1 MGVIFAAVTPT
12 PPAVDRPCQT
22 RNDSI
27 VSSAVSRAPV
37 ANASAARLRYE
48 ALFSRPADLAMV
60 FVPVLATALT
70 FAIAS
75 HLGQNVRGSA
85 NTYLLWV
92 AAYVF
97 GNTSHVVLT
106 FLMLG
111 ARRDMLH
118 STERQARTV
127 GVGSLAVFAV
137 ALFLGRTTRDVPT
150 AQILFSVVVSVFAI
164 HHTMS
169 QAKGFWAL
177 YSLRGAKAGLP
188 PPSARERELQKHFVP
203 LVLLLVAIK
212 WTLVGDGPAAV
223 AQPFLN
229 VNPGYPAVLPFA
241 VTYGLIAAWL
251 VFVVILFQALLT
263 YETLN
268 AAKLVYLGTQ
278 CAVVTVEL
286 VAPGWGVT
294 MAAGI
299 HGLEYF
305 LLTRKMLAPTGS
317 EAASRLTSS
326 LVGPA
331 MLAAMSP
338 VFVVALVYNPWFAV
352 NVGSTARLWGGI
364 LVTAVTLAHYYAD
377 AFIYRFRVPG
387 VRKVA
392 LARLG
397 LD

>member
-1 MGVIFAAVTPT
+1 VVPGAKAG
-12 PPAVDRPCQT
+12 
-22 RNDSI
+22 
-27 VSSAVSRAPV
+27 
-37 ANASAARLRYE
+37 AARLRYE
-48 ALFSRPADLAMV
+48 ALFSKPADLAMI

-75 HLGQNVRGSA
+75 RTGQNVRGSA
-85 NTYLLWV
+85 NTYLLWI
-92 AAYVF
+92 AAYVL

-106 FLMLG
+106 FLLLG

-118 STERQARTV
+118 ATERQARTV
-127 GVGSLAVFAV
+127 VAGALAVFAV
-137 ALFLGRTTRDVPT
+137 ALWLGRATRDVPT
-150 AQILFSVVVSVFAI
+150 AHILFGVAISVFAI
-164 HHTMS
+164 HHTTS

-188 PPSARERELQKHFVP
+188 PPSARERELQKSFVP
-203 LVLLLVAIK
+203 LVLVLVAVK
-212 WTLVGDGPAAV
+212 WTLVGESPAPV
-223 AQPFLN
+223 AEPFLN

-251 VFVVILFQALLT
+251 VFVAVLFHTLLA
-263 YETLN
+263 YETRN
-268 AAKLVYLGTQ
+268 AAKLVYLGAQ

-286 VAPGWGVT
+286 IAPGWGVT
-294 MAAGI
+294 TAAGI

-305 LLTRKMLAPTGS
+305 LLTRRMLAPTLPPAGS
-317 EAASRLTSS
+317 EAASKLTSS

-338 VFVVALVYNPWFAV
+338 VFGVGLIYNPWFAV
-352 NVGSTARLWGGI
+352 NVGPDTRLWAGI
-364 LVTAVTLAHYYAD
+364 AVTAVTLAHYYAD
-377 AFIYRFRVPG
+377 AFIYRFRIPG

-397 LD
+397 LG

>member
-1 MGVIFAAVTPT
+1 VVPGAKAG
-12 PPAVDRPCQT
+12 
-22 RNDSI
+22 
-27 VSSAVSRAPV
+27 
-37 ANASAARLRYE
+37 AARLRYE
-48 ALFSRPADLAMV
+48 ALFSKPADLAMI

-75 HLGQNVRGSA
+75 HLGQNVLGSA

-127 GVGSLAVFAV
+127 IVGSLAVFTV

-212 WTLVGDGPAAV
+212 WTLVGDSPAV
-223 AQPFLN
+223 RAQPFLN

-251 VFVVILFQALLT
+251 VFVALLFRT
-263 YETLN
+263 LLAYETLN

-278 CAVVTVEL
+278 CFVVTVDL
-286 VAPGWGVT
+286 IAPGWGVT

-305 LLTRKMLAPTGS
+305 LLTRKMLAPTPTGN
-317 EAASRLTSS
+317 EAASKLTAS

-338 VFVVALVYNPWFAV
+338 VFVVALIYNPWFPV
-352 NVGSTARLWGGI
+352 NVGSSMRLWAGI

-377 AFIYRFRVPG
+377 AFIYRFRIPG

-397 LD
+397 LG